1 MKCDCGGRTRVL
13 DSRGDYRRRECLTC
27 GVRFSTAETVVGRQ
41 GVHMQ
46 AEPVAEKKRPRKRRV
61 VGTMPLN
68 TREQATKNA
77 SARRRLEEMRDNMG
91 DGLNDL

>member
-1 MKCDCGGRTRVL
+1 
-13 DSRGDYRRRECLTC
+13 
-27 GVRFSTAETVVGRQ
+27 
-41 GVHMQ
+41 MQ